1 MWGRGYKCF
10 SDQDG
15 DFIVESNRGL
25 ITAQN
30 IVAATGPFQTP
41 VIPSIIAD
49 DYVHQIH
56 SSDYRN
62 PKQLDDGAVLVVG
75 AGSSGSQIA
84 DELLRAGRKVYLQ
97 LVHMTDRRGL
107 IVARTLYGGLG
118 NWVSGK

>member
-1 MWGRGYKCF
+1 MWGEVTNVSQIR
-10 SDQDG
+10 DG

-62 PKQLDDGAVLVVG
+62 PEQLDDG
-75 AGSSGSQIA
+75 
-84 DELLRAGRKVYLQ
+84 
-97 LVHMTDRRGL
+97 
-107 IVARTLYGGLG
+107 LY
-118 NWVSGK
+118 